1 MKPYYQ
7 DQSVTIYHGDCRQI
21 VPQLGNFDLLLTDPP
36 YGIKANKI
44 RGDTGKNKHI
54 KQRDYGDRG
63 DWDDSTVSQWVLQMA
78 RDSCVHQIIFGGNY
92 YKLPPTSC
100 WLVWDKLNGE
110 NLYAD
115 CELAWTN
122 LKKAVRKKAHLW
134 HGMLRKNN
142 EQRWHPTQK
151 PVEIMQWC
159 INLAGDVQ
167 TILDPFAGSG
177 TTGRAA
183 KDLGK
188 QAVLVEMDEQYCEIA
203 AQRMAQEVLL

>member
-7 DQSVTIYHGDCRQI
+7 DRSVTIYHGDCRQI
-21 VPQLGNFDLLLTDPP
+21 VPQLGSFDLLLTDPP
-36 YGIKANKI
+36 YGIGMDGGNVGSKGANNFEKKQW
-44 RGDTGKNKHI
+44 DTKPP
-54 KQRDYGDRG
+54 DALL
-63 DWDDSTVSQWVLQMA
+63 LQGLMITA
-78 RDSCVHQIIFGGNY
+78 QKTICWGGNY
-92 YKLPPTSC
+92 MTLPPSRQ
-100 WLVWDKLNGE
+100 WLVWDKGASFRGRT
-110 NLYAD
+110 YAEA
-115 CELAWTN
+115 ELAWTSFDAN
-122 LKKAVRKKAHLW
+122 VKVFSYNPLAKGDYKGKL
-134 HGMLRKNN
+134 
-142 EQRWHPTQK
+142 HPTQK
-151 PVEIMQWC
+151 PLEVIKWC

>member
-7 DQSVTIYHGDCRQI
+7 DQSVTIYYGDCRQI

-36 YGIKANKI
+36 YGLGIAANPV
-44 RGDTGKNKHI
+44 RQKHV
-54 KQRDYGDRG
+54 KKT
-63 DWDDSTVSQWVLQMA
+63 WDNSVPPSWFLEYAMHKSGHCIVW
-78 RDSCVHQIIFGGNY
+78 GGNY
-92 YKLPPTSC
+92 FMLQPSKC
-100 WLVWDKLNGE
+100 FLVWDKEQPQDFSLAMVEQAWSNLNMP
-110 NLYAD
+110 AKMF
-115 CELAWTN
+115 
-122 LKKAVRKKAHLW
+122 KKRVISYDK
-134 HGMLRKNN
+134 
-142 EQRWHPTQK
+142 QHPTQK
-151 PVEIMQWC
+151 PVELMQWC